1 MEQKITKFI
10 LKTVPKWVQY
20 LQSSE
25 KETVFL
31 VYPQYLIPF
40 FVFLRDHSNTQ
51 CKQLID
57 ITAIDNPSRP
67 LRFQVVYQLLS
78 LQYNARICVKTS
90 IDEVTPVS
98 SATSVF
104 SCAAWWEREALGHV
118 WDIFFGPS

>member
-20 LQSSE
+20 LQSSK

-104 SCAAWWEREALGHV
+104 SCAAWWEREA
-118 WDIFFGPS
+118 WDMFG